1 MAEPAETK
9 AARKSKP
16 ILQTALLSIVA
27 LFLAGDL
34 ALRGIAFFKAPQ
46 AEAPPV
52 QGERADAGKKA
63 ASPEKTTIKTA
74 VALEPFL
81 VNLADKDSV
90 RFVKASF
97 QLGFAE
103 AKAAEEV
110 PNNKAVLA
118 ATRDSI
124 ISLLSSLTSEDVLSN
139 EGKAKL
145 REEIKRRV
153 NALSPEFEVK
163 DVYIVEFV
171 VQM

>member
-1 MAEPAETK
+1 MADAADTK
-9 AARKSKP
+9 TTGKSKP
-16 ILQTALLSIVA
+16 IVQTVLLGIVA
-27 LFLAGDL
+27 LFLAGDVT
-34 ALRGIAFFKAPQ
+34 LRGIAFFRAPK
-46 AEAPPV
+46 AEATP
-52 QGERADAGKKA
+52 GKVEQVEPDKKGA
-63 ASPEKTTIKTA
+63 PPEKPQIKAA

-81 VNLADKDSV
+81 VNLADRDSV

-118 ATRDSI
+118 AARDSI
-124 ISLLSSLTSEDVLSN
+124 ITLLSSLTSEDVLSN
-139 EGKAKL
+139 EGKSKL

-153 NALSPEFEVK
+153 NAVSHDFEVK